1 MKIPLSWL
9 RDYVD
14 INLSVEELGQRLTLA
29 GIEVAGIERIGA
41 EWERD
46 KLFVGEIV
54 RIEPHPDAD
63 RLVLATVRY
72 GGDAPLTVV
81 TGAPNLYPYK
91 GLANPGLKAPFAIS
105 GARLL
110 DGHSAEAKYMR
121 LKPSKIRGIR
131 SEGMVCS
138 EKELGLSDSH
148 EGVLILPPDAP
159 VGMPLV
165 DYLGDTVLEIELTP
179 NLGRCLSLLGV
190 AREVAALEALTLK
203 RTQPL
208 LQEIAGRVAPSEV
221 LDPAPVTEPFCQIVI
236 EAPDLCPR
244 YTAIL
249 IRNVKIEPSPR
260 WLQERLRLAGQ
271 RPINNVVDITN
282 YVMLEWGQPLHAF
295 DYDALVARA
304 QRSGQAQP
312 TIYVRRAQPG
322 ERMTTLDNVDR
333 LLSADML
340 LIADGAGAI
349 AVAGVM
355 GGEETEVKAHTVNVL
370 LESACFNN
378 INNRR
383 TAQALKLFSEASGR
397 FGRGI
402 PATLAPLANRRAA
415 QLMAELAGGVVTPGV
430 QDAYPARQRDITIAL
445 TNAEVERLLG
455 VPIAPADLRRTLE
468 AMECRVLA
476 DEQVDGMLRV
486 TVPWHRLDLEI
497 PADLVEEVARGIG
510 YDKIPS
516 TLLASALPAQ
526 WRNWPLE
533 AEEAI
538 RTLLA
543 GCGLQDTINYPLIS
557 ESDNARLLAADPGV
571 GWTAAQATAGYQIPA
586 LLRPADSVQLAN
598 PLSVERSVL
607 RSSLL
612 PNALQ
617 VMAANL
623 RYSER
628 WAAFE
633 IGRVYWPLTGQLL
646 PQEARHLSLVMAG
659 PRTPAGWQGASG
671 EELDFYDLKGV
682 IETLLARSGA
692 PLSQARFVATAHPA
706 FTRRVARIEV
716 AGQDI
721 GIVGELHPAV
731 RRAFDLPAQGRVVA
745 AELSLAPLFTAY
757 QRDLPMQPISAYPAI
772 KEDLAVIVDE
782 ALPADQVAAA
792 IAAAGGE
799 LLTGLRL
806 FDLYRGDQIGAG
818 LKSLAYRVT
827 YQATDRSLTDAD
839 AAKVRA
845 KIVRRLEETL
855 GARLRAAS

>member
-1 MKIPLSWL
+1 MKIPLNWL
-9 RDYVD
+9 RDYVE
-14 INLSVEELGQRLTLA
+14 INLSAEELAQRLTLA

-46 KLFVGEIV
+46 KIFVGEIV

-63 RLVLATVRY
+63 RLVLATVVY
-72 GGDAPLTVV
+72 GGDAAMTVV
-81 TGAPNLYPYK
+81 TGAPNLFPYR
-91 GLANPGLKAPFAIS
+91 GQANPGLKSPFAIS
-105 GARLL
+105 GARLI
-110 DGHSAEAKYMR
+110 DGHSAEKKFMR
-121 LKPSKIRGIR
+121 LKPGKIRGVR

-148 EGVLILPPDAP
+148 EGVIILPADAP

-165 DYLGDTVLEIELTP
+165 DYLGDTILEIELTP
-179 NLGRCLSLLGV
+179 NLGRCLSMLGV

-208 LQEIAGRVAPSEV
+208 LQEIAGKVAPAEV
-221 LDPAPVTEPFCQIVI
+221 PDPSPVAEPFCQIVI
-236 EAPDLCPR
+236 DAPDLCPR

-249 IRNVKIEPSPR
+249 IRNVKIGPSPA
-260 WLQERLRLAGQ
+260 WLQDRLRRAGQ

-295 DYDALVARA
+295 DYDALLARA
-304 QRSGQAQP
+304 QRSGQTLP
-312 TIYVRRAQPG
+312 TIHVRRAQPG

-333 LLSADML
+333 ALTTDML
-340 LIADGAGAI
+340 LIADSAGPI

-355 GGEETEVKAHTVNVL
+355 GGQETEVNAGTVNVL

-383 TAQALKLFSEASGR
+383 TAQALKLFSEASTR

-415 QLMAELAGGVVTPGV
+415 QLMADLAGAEVTAGV
-430 QDAYPARQRDITIAL
+430 QDAYPRRQRDIRIEL
-445 TNAEVERLLG
+445 TQAEVERLLG
-455 VPIAPADLRRTLE
+455 MPVASADLLRTLE
-468 AMECRVLA
+468 AMECRVELTPGDPGA
-476 DEQVDGMLRV
+476 LRV
-486 TVPWHRLDLEI
+486 TAPWHRLDLEI

-510 YDKIPS
+510 YDKIPA
-516 TLLASALPAQ
+516 TLLASALPEQ
-526 WRNWPLE
+526 WHNWPIE
-533 AEEAI
+533 GEEAI

-557 ESDNARLLAADPGV
+557 ESDNARLLAATNGV
-571 GWTAAQATAGYQIPA
+571 GWTEAQATAGYLLPS
-586 LLRPADSVQLAN
+586 LLRPEDSVQLAN

-612 PNALQ
+612 PVALQ

-623 RYSER
+623 RYRER

-633 IGRVYWPLTGQLL
+633 IGRVYWPLAGAAL
-646 PQEARHLSLVMAG
+646 PYEARHVSLVMAG
-659 PRTPAGWQGASG
+659 PRAPAWWQGASA

-682 IETLLARSGA
+682 VETLLTRMGVPRAA
-692 PLSQARFVATAHPA
+692 VRFTAADHPT
-706 FTRRVARIEV
+706 FSRRAARILV
-716 AGQDI
+716 NDQDI

-731 RRAFDLPAQGRVVA
+731 RRAFELPAQGRVVA
-745 AELSLAPLFTAY
+745 AELALAPLFVAH
-757 QRDLPMQPISAYPAI
+757 QADAQMQSISAYPAI

-782 ALPADQVAAA
+782 AIRADQVAEA
-792 IAAAGGE
+792 IMAAGGE
-799 LLTGLRL
+799 LLQGLRL
-806 FDLYRGDQIGAG
+806 FDVYRGDQIGAG
-818 LKSLAYRVT
+818 QKSLAYRVT
-827 YQATDRSLTDAD
+827 YQAADRSLTDAD
-839 AAKVRA
+839 AARVRA
-845 KIVRRLEETL
+845 KIVRRLQETI
-855 GARLRAAS
+855 GGRLRTAN

>member
-14 INLSVEELGQRLTLA
+14 IHLTAEELGQRLTLA

-41 EWERD
+41 DWERD

-54 RIEPHPDAD
+54 RIDPHPDAD
-63 RLVLATVRY
+63 RLVLATVVY
-72 GGDAPLTVV
+72 GSDAPLTVV

-91 GLANPGLKAPFAIS
+91 GQANLGLKAPFAIS
-105 GARLL
+105 GARLI
-110 DGHSAEAKYMR
+110 DGHSEEKKFMR
-121 LKPSKIRGIR
+121 LKPSKIRGVR

-148 EGVLILPPDAP
+148 EGILILPPDAP

-165 DYLGDTVLEIELTP
+165 DYMGDTVLEIELTP
-179 NLGRCLSLLGV
+179 NLGRCLSMLGV

-203 RTQPL
+203 RQQPL
-208 LQEIAGRVAPSEV
+208 LQEIAGRVAPSEMP
-221 LDPAPVTEPFCQIVI
+221 DPAPAAEAFCQIVI

-249 IRNVKIEPSPR
+249 IRDVTIGPSPR

-295 DYDALVARA
+295 DYDALAARA
-304 QRSGQAQP
+304 RRTGQPQP
-312 TIYVRRAQPG
+312 TISIRRARPG
-322 ERMTTLDNVDR
+322 ERMTTLDNVER
-333 LLSADML
+333 ALTTDML
-340 LIADGAGAI
+340 LIADTAGAI

-355 GGEETEVKAHTVNVL
+355 GGQETEVNERTVNVL

-383 TAQALKLFSEASGR
+383 TAQALKLFSEASTR

-415 QLMAELAGGVVTPGV
+415 QLMAELAGGEVVPGV
-430 QDAYPARQRDITIAL
+430 HDAYAVRQPDISIEL
-445 TNAEVERLLG
+445 THAEVERLLG
-455 VPIAPADLRRTLE
+455 VRVAAADLRRTLE
-468 AMECRVLA
+468 AMECRVTSGSAEGTLH
-476 DEQVDGMLRV
+476 VS
-486 TVPWHRLDLEI
+486 VPWHRLDLEI

-510 YDKIPS
+510 YDKIPA
-516 TLLASALPAQ
+516 TLLASALPEQ
-526 WRNWPLE
+526 RHNWPIE
-533 AEEAI
+533 SEEAI

-557 ESDNARLLAADPGV
+557 ENDNSRLLAASSGE
-571 GWTAAQATAGYQIPA
+571 GWTEAQPTAGYQLPA

-623 RYSER
+623 RYTER

-633 IGRVYWPLTGQLL
+633 IGRVYWPLAGALL
-646 PQEARHLSLVMAG
+646 PQEARHVSFAMAG
-659 PRTPAGWQGASG
+659 PRAPAGWQGSTA
-671 EELDFYDLKGV
+671 EELDFYDLKGIV
-682 IETLLARSGA
+682 ETLLARMGV
-692 PLSQARFVATAHPA
+692 PQAQIQFAATTHPA
-706 FTRRVARIEV
+706 FTRRVARVLI
-716 AGQDI
+716 AGKDI
-721 GIVGELHPAV
+721 GILGELHPAV
-731 RRAFDLPAQGRVVA
+731 RRAFDLPPQGRVTV
-745 AELSLAPLFTAY
+745 AELALESLFTAY
-757 QRDLPMQPISAYPAI
+757 QSDMPMQSISAYPAI

-782 ALPADQVAAA
+782 GVRAAQVAEA
-792 IAAAGGE
+792 ITEAGGE
-799 LLTGLRL
+799 LLTALRL
-806 FDLYRGDQIGAG
+806 FDVYRGDQIGDG
-818 LKSLAYRVT
+818 QKSLAYRVT
-827 YQATDRSLTDAD
+827 YQAVDRSLTDTD
-839 AAKVRA
+839 AARLRA
-845 KIVRRLEETL
+845 KIVRRLQETIS
-855 GARLRAAS
+855 GRLRASDE